1 MRKPLKKLLVC
12 FFLLLPFLLFSQ
24 PLPGSGSPGGGTHG
38 LPAGGENSPAP
49 VGNGVA
55 TLILLAVGLGYLQYR
70 SGNRNDETPVR

>member
-24 PLPGSGSPGGGTHG
+24 PSPGSGSPGGGTHG

-49 VGNGVA
+49 VGNGVR
-55 TLILLAVGLGYLQYR
+55 L
-70 SGNRNDETPVR
+70 